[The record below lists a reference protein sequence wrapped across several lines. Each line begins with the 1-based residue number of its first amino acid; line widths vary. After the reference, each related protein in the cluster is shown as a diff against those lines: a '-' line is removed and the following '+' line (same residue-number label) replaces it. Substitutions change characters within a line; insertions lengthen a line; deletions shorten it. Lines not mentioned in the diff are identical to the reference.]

1 LVNFQNGKMN
11 VIKFSNFNLLD
22 FPSKKD
28 NNGVKRRSS
37 MRDVSEENI
46 RKTPSGEVSQSLVE
60 MFSNST
66 PGAYATFSGGF
77 TKKKKRSAISESQKE
92 IPKEPKE
99 TPPLKEA
106 KSMRA
111 LTDKKSLKFFNF
123 VKKDRPLSV
132 WFAPEVFSK
141 QLFSKENDIWSFGL
155 LIYMLVKLKRPYED
169 LSFSEATKQILAGP
183 PKFGDKKKSFLWNLQ
198 NLYESRYD
206 EKNSIQCSSSY
217 D

>member
-1 LVNFQNGKMN
+1 MEYFYSSKLQEYIVSKSNSQTTFETEEIKNVLLQAARGIQYIHQYTNLSASVEDLLVNFQNGKMN

-28 NNGVKRRSS
+28 SNSVKRRSS
-37 MRDVSEENI
+37 MRDVTDDNI

-92 IPKEPKE
+92 IQKDPPQKE
-99 TPPLKEA
+99 TPLKEA

-111 LTDKKSLKFFNF
+111 LTEKKSLKFFNF
-123 VKKDRPLSV
+123 VKKDT
-132 WFAPEVFSK
+132 
-141 QLFSKENDIWSFGL
+141 SFC
-155 LIYMLVKLKRPYED
+155 LVC
-169 LSFSEATKQILAGP
+169 
-183 PKFGDKKKSFLWNLQ
+183 
-198 NLYESRYD
+198 SR
-206 EKNSIQCSSSY
+206 SIFKTIV
-217 D
+217 